1 MAKRPYLHEVDFMRA
16 FFICGVLWN
25 HTINQFTSLM
35 AHHWHTPYYAL
46 RSIRMVGHFSRMG
59 FMFMTG
65 LVLMMIY
72 YEKHDWPKFL
82 KKRYNGVLWPY
93 VMWNALLLGLMIAL
107 NKGNYTWSQLPKM
120 LLHGDHFYMY
130 YLLITMQLYLLFP
143 LIVKLFHRFEAHQL
157 RIVVISFLIQLS
169 LVSLI
174 KYGLWGVNTTSWPYW
189 FKAYSINVFVYQFY
203 VVLGGYVALHRK
215 QVVDRLNQ
223 VAGLLVPITISLGL
237 GTVIYYRWFNQ
248 RVLNLS
254 SGHALSPHQP
264 YMLIYDT
271 AMILTMYWLGQRFAA
286 WRLHHDAHWLAK
298 MIHNLA
304 TVSFGMYLNQTLA
317 LLGLH
322 WALAQTGWSAHQL
335 LWVLPF
341 GYAAVVALSFGL
353 AWFCYRVAPFGFL
366 IGRPQWHLPRQTV
379 KAQILEDVSK

>member
-1 MAKRPYLHEVDFMRA
+1 MARRYLHEVDFMRA

-46 RSIRMVGHFSRMG
+46 RSIRMIGHFSRMG

-72 YEKHDWPKFL
+72 YEKHDWPTFW

-93 VMWNALLLGLMIAL
+93 LIWNSLLLAVMIGV
-107 NKGNYTWSQLPKM
+107 NQGNYSWLQLPKI

-143 LIVKLFHRFEAHQL
+143 VIVKLFHRFERHQL
-157 RIVVISFLIQLS
+157 RLVIISFIIQLS
-169 LVSLI
+169 LVTLI
-174 KYGLWGVNTTSWPYW
+174 KYGLWGVNTNNWPYW

-215 QVVDRLNQ
+215 KVVNWLNQ
-223 VAGLLVPITISLGL
+223 IWGLLVPFTISLGL
-237 GTVIYYRWFNQ
+237 GTVIYYRGFNQ
-248 RVLNLS
+248 QLLALRNS
-254 SGHALSPHQP
+254 HALSPHQP
-264 YMLIYDT
+264 YMLVYDT
-271 AMILTMYWLGQRFAA
+271 AMILMTYGLGQRFAS
-286 WRLHHDAHWLAK
+286 WRLTHRKHWIAK
-298 MIHNLA
+298 FIHNIA

-317 LLGLH
+317 LMGVKWVLS
-322 WALAQTGWSAHQL
+322 QTGWSSLQL
-335 LWVLPF
+335 VWVLPI
-341 GYAAVVALSFGL
+341 GYVAVVSMSFAM
-353 AWFCYRVAPFGFL
+353 AWFCYRFVPFGLL
-366 IGRPQWHLPRQTV
+366 IGRPRWHLRLKTSKP
-379 KAQILEDVSK
+379 QIVENADR